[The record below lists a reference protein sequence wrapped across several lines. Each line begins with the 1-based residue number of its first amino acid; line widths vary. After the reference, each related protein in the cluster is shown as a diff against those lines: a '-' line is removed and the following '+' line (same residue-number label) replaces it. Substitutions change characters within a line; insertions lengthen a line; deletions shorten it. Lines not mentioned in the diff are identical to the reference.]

1 MATDMVDLA
10 SVATDSA
17 ATTDTSSTE
26 VSTTT
31 PTSGSDDLQIID
43 SSSETHEEDSTEGAE
58 TELKNSD
65 GSDKSPEQ
73 QKAFK
78 EAAAAK
84 GGVDASIVEQ
94 RSALK
99 ALKELDGGKYA
110 KAVAS
115 LHGAAE
121 RWAATKELLS
131 NGPDGGI
138 NGLKQY
144 FQALGVKDLPS
155 AVENLRSTNSMIEA
169 VKGSDELLYAAD
181 PQLSD
186 NVYEDMK
193 AQGKEGAYGKV
204 VGNFLDHLR
213 EMDSSAYYEISK
225 SHTLNAMQESGLPDA
240 INSIHQALASGD
252 TNKAKAVLKN
262 VADWYLGL
270 REETSEKSKISKER
284 EAWEAEKAE
293 GSKAETAKAT
303 KEYETTVATDAEH
316 SNNKILGA
324 ALAPFFRLPFF
335 KDFPRD
341 TKIDLGNGIKDR
353 LYSTLKADKAYQI
366 QMAAMWKSKPT
377 PENKAKILQYHN
389 ATLERISAEVVRST
403 IQNRYPGYARGGSA
417 AGRAASATANKTA
430 ATKAAT
436 QSIENMRPIYVASR
450 PTNLVR
456 DSVKVGGKTFDTN
469 QLQVL
474 QIGGKGF
481 TRGANGQLRF
491 VTWRK

>member
-1 MATDMVDLA
+1 MSAMDTGLIDAA
-10 SVATDSA
+10 SAVESTPVTTNDS
-17 ATTDTSSTE
+17 TTS
-26 VSTTT
+26 TT
-31 PTSGSDDLQIID
+31 PTTNSDTDLAVID
-43 SSSETHEEDSTEGAE
+43 SSSEQHEEEGAE
-58 TELKNSD
+58 TELKNAD
-65 GSDKSPEQ
+65 GTEKTPEQ

-78 EAAAAK
+78 ETAAAK

-403 IQNRYPGYARGGSA
+403 IQNRYPGYAKGGSA
-417 AGRAASATANKTA
+417 SGKAAAQVAAKGAAS
-430 ATKAAT
+430 KAAASSVAT
-436 QSIENMRPIYVASR
+436 GKPIYVASK
-450 PTNLVR
+450 PTNLIR
-456 DSVKVGGKTFDTN
+456 ESVKINGRQYTTN
-469 QLQVL
+469 DLDLMVVT
-474 QIGGKGF
+474 GKGF
-481 TRGANGQLRF
+481 VRANDGRSVRL
-491 VTWRK
+491 VTWRKA

>member
-1 MATDMVDLA
+1 
-10 SVATDSA
+10 
-17 ATTDTSSTE
+17 
-26 VSTTT
+26 
-31 PTSGSDDLQIID
+31 
-43 SSSETHEEDSTEGAE
+43 
-58 TELKNSD
+58 
-65 GSDKSPEQ
+65 
-73 QKAFK
+73 
-78 EAAAAK
+78 
-84 GGVDASIVEQ
+84 
-94 RSALK
+94 
-99 ALKELDGGKYA
+99 
-110 KAVAS
+110 
-115 LHGAAE
+115 
-121 RWAATKELLS
+121 
-131 NGPDGGI
+131 
-138 NGLKQY
+138 
-144 FQALGVKDLPS
+144 
-155 AVENLRSTNSMIEA
+155 MIEA

>member
-1 MATDMVDLA
+1 MSTDMVDLA
-10 SVATDSA
+10 SVATDST

-31 PTSGSDDLQIID
+31 PTSGSDGLQIID

-84 GGVDASIVEQ
+84 GGIDASIVEQ

-155 AVENLRSTNSMIEA
+155 AVENLRSTNSMLEA
-169 VKGSDELLYAAD
+169 VRSSDEALYAAD
-181 PQLSD
+181 PILSE
-186 NVYEDMK
+186 NVYDDMQ
-193 AQGKEGAYGKV
+193 AQGKEGMYGKV
-204 VGNFLDHLR
+204 VSNFVQHLK
-213 EMDSSAYYEISK
+213 EADSAAYYDQVAKPLFLQGMDEAGMPGA
-225 SHTLNAMQESGLPDA
+225 LNSL
-240 INSIHQALASGD
+240 HKALLAND
-252 TNKAKAVLKN
+252 MATAKAITKN
-262 VADWYLGL
+262 IADFYVNL
-270 REETSEKSKISKER
+270 RDEQGESAKISKER
-284 EAWEAEKAE
+284 AAWEKER
-293 GSKAETAKAT
+293 GSKEAESAKAART
-303 KEYETTVATDAEH
+303 ATENSVAEDCEKQ
-316 SNNKILGA
+316 SNVELGKF
-324 ALAPFFRLPFF
+324 LGQFLRLPFF
-335 KDFPRD
+335 KDWSRE
-341 TKIDLGNGIKDR
+341 TKIDLGNGIKEK
-353 LYSTLKADKAYQI
+353 LYRDLKADSRYQSS
-366 QMAAMWKSKPT
+366 MKSLWS
-377 PENKAKILQYHN
+377 AKTVDRAKMVQVHTSWLQQHGD
-389 ATLERISAEVVRST
+389 ALVRGVVQT
-403 IQNRYPGYARGGSA
+403 RYPGYARGGSA